1 MTGSTVG
8 QGTAT
13 PAWLVQG
20 EVALCPCGC
29 IGKRKKGSL
38 GGEAA
43 KAHDRAEA
51 ERIAKGGLAALG
63 LPDAATELKAE

>member
-29 IGKRKKGSL
+29 IGKRKKGSFVEKTL
-38 GGEAA
+38 NGGT
-43 KAHDRAEA
+43 
-51 ERIAKGGLAALG
+51 ALM
-63 LPDAATELKAE
+63 